1 MKSIK
6 LALLGG
12 AALAVTA
19 AAAHAD
25 DLDALKAQIETLNA
39 RVAAMEA
46 APSVPAG
53 YSLLTISEGDM
64 KQVPG
69 LDDSNARNLRDLGPK
84 ATVISVL
91 PTADAPA
98 GATIT
103 WSGRVATSLTYQG
116 YDDSAKLTFSEPED
130 AISALGLNMA
140 SPTNG
145 YSEDGEYR
153 ADTDDTDL
161 DILVQARLRVT
172 AATDTAVGEVGVT
185 MEMRGNFNGNGSSD
199 VYFNEAWGWWAMTP
213 ELTLG
218 GGYTGSLGNNSYGF
232 DGVCSCY
239 QTDFGDAFSL
249 NPGDTTQ
256 MRLSYGSGPFTMA
269 IALEDGG
276 AQGSFGNGSD
286 NYNPNWDTLG
296 VAGKIGYSGDMFN
309 AAISG
314 VWRDVN
320 ADSYAGALAAY
331 NAGNFVDGAPVF
343 QVANWEDVEDT
354 WQLNAGVGFGLG
366 DVAKLS
372 LGASIGS
379 GPTTSTYEGQL
390 DTDLPLQ
397 NDWWGV
403 SGALVFNLTDEFSA
417 ELGAA
422 YKHRETDGGLVIED
436 ASDDGWEFD
445 GTDYDIWAIAG
456 GLYYTPV
463 EQLTLGIEGQWQ
475 TADSETSAT
484 EIYYGGEPVTGACNN
499 NCDTFDIDATQET
512 WLVDFTGV
520 WRF

>member
-116 YDDSAKLTFSEPED
+116 YDDSAKLTFSNADD
-130 AISALGLNMA
+130 AWSALNLSSND
-140 SPTNG
+140 
-145 YSEDGEYR
+145 YSEDGVYR
-153 ADTDDTDL
+153 ADADDTDL

-320 ADSYAGALAAY
+320 SDSYAAALADY
-331 NAGNFVDGAPVF
+331 NNLGGFGPPAAI
-343 QVANWEDVEDT
+343 QVVNWEDVEDT

-366 DVAKLS
+366 DIAKVS

-436 ASDDGWEFD
+436 IGGDAWEFN

-475 TADSETSAT
+475 TADSSTSGDEVYFNGNPNNT
-484 EIYYGGEPVTGACNN
+484 CGGGNPCES
-499 NCDTFDIDATQET
+499 FDIDATQES